1 MWFAVKQPKTQVK
14 REFPYKAL
22 NPVTQESVEIENKE
36 QIYGILMDC
45 YNEAIEK
52 GFDVGE
58 ALYTQLFFFAD
69 PRELYNPDCQ
79 NLIKKFVYCDTF
91 NCPPYPSLQET
102 PADLVDNFLLIKQE
116 IRKAQKE
123 EK

>member
-1 MWFAVKQPKTQVK
+1 MDVCQTYYLSIQGS
-14 REFPYKAL
+14 Y
-22 NPVTQESVEIENKE
+22 
-36 QIYGILMDC
+36 DC

-58 ALYTQLFFFAD
+58 ALYTQLFFVAD
-69 PRELYNPDCQ
+69 PSELYNPDCQ

-102 PADLVDNFLLIKQE
+102 PADLVDNFLLIKNE
-116 IRKAQKE
+116 IKKANK
-123 EK
+123 KDK